1 MLDRGEIYNP
11 NKRVSKRKDNKLLSL
26 DDANATPNIDPSQL
40 RSPHERSPYTQKRLR
55 IARPRYAANGQLLDP
70 GDSTIPGMTDLW
82 ASIDHL
88 DKWLSIC
95 YGHLPP
101 EPHFP
106 LITDSYRIYKMHTLL
121 IELRQTQY
129 FLKDSWNPPIHFTK
143 VDHPKPAFIDWNAD
157 SFYWIDEN
165 DWTQRIKNALTHT
178 ISQDRADYEEKID
191 DYSGK
196 TLIKWVVRRHE
207 FDWENPKHVRALL
220 DNYDRLDQYLRE
232 KLDTVGNTLLF
243 DLERYVSMCDFDP
256 IRLFLI
262 EMKKQHTPYTLIL
275 RLLERNFNLSYNT
288 NHLSYILASEI
299 PKAIALAAG
308 RHRVDCETPMSDRKQ
323 CFRCHRMLPKHSYF
337 YTRNVSRKDGWCSIC
352 KECEKKDR
360 VKRGEQTTYDKR
372 IKAAALYEMQTGKA

>member
-1 MLDRGEIYNP
+1 MLSFNWSIKTDTERVTEVNRVFNTLDKEPTAADLDYAGLYILCGNDETGTNMLDRGEIYNP

-178 ISQDRADYEEKID
+178 IS
-191 DYSGK
+191 
-196 TLIKWVVRRHE
+196 
-207 FDWENPKHVRALL
+207 
-220 DNYDRLDQYLRE
+220 
-232 KLDTVGNTLLF
+232 
-243 DLERYVSMCDFDP
+243 
-256 IRLFLI
+256 
-262 EMKKQHTPYTLIL
+262 
-275 RLLERNFNLSYNT
+275 
-288 NHLSYILASEI
+288 
-299 PKAIALAAG
+299 
-308 RHRVDCETPMSDRKQ
+308 
-323 CFRCHRMLPKHSYF
+323 
-337 YTRNVSRKDGWCSIC
+337 
-352 KECEKKDR
+352 
-360 VKRGEQTTYDKR
+360 
-372 IKAAALYEMQTGKA
+372 